1 MWPQKGKQ
9 QLCTDCRRCRWQG
22 DLLLFYRKAEHFTVV
37 EKTINL
43 FCSEQQADTAAKMQH
58 WQAPRMSG
66 FPATWPPNL
75 WCICALKAFSPF
87 KCSFWYHVSETHAHP
102 FEPDFLRPPGSL
114 WLQPCLITAHCGL
127 QVEETDVFWGT
138 LSSHNKTQTTKHSV
152 PEIAAL
158 IRRQSNL
165 TLKGN
170 VVVFLVSLDLKSFF
184 GPCWSLNACSQRC
197 ALC

>member
-1 MWPQKGKQ
+1 MEKQ
-9 QLCTDCRRCRWQG
+9 NI
-22 DLLLFYRKAEHFTVV
+22 LLLWKKKIKFS
-37 EKTINL
+37 
-43 FCSEQQADTAAKMQH
+43 CSEQKAKIAAKKQYR
-58 WQAPRMSG
+58 QAGECQASKQPDL
-66 FPATWPPNL
+66 PNL
-75 WCICALKAFSPF
+75 RCICALKAFSPF

-114 WLQPCLITAHCGL
+114 WLQSCLITAHCGL
-127 QVEETDVFWGT
+127 QVKETDVFWGT